1 MLSISVKE
9 FLFWKNKQL
18 SKGGDQQSFDVLL
31 DCIGGISTSDLNM
44 KILNPKENLHLKK
57 NLEFL
62 ESLWEEQLLKA
73 CPIQY
78 LCGITFWRDLK
89 LKVTNKVL
97 IPRPETE
104 LIVDIVFNIFKK
116 KSEKLFFAE
125 LGTGSGAI
133 SIALALAY
141 PFSFGVATDID
152 QDALEIATKNY
163 KIFSN
168 QSNLKFFCGNWWSP
182 LESFKGKIDLAISNP
197 PYIPRDTYEKLPKE
211 VKNFEP
217 KIALLGGDDG
227 LKHIREIIL
236 KAPLFLKEKG
246 WLILEN
252 HFDQSEK
259 VKKLLIKIIIL
270 NLSINYFFTL
280 LIHSFLLVNLI
291 IYLL

>member
-1 MLSISVKE
+1 MLSISVEE
-9 FLFWKNKQL
+9 FLIWKKKQL
-18 SKGGDQQSFDVLL
+18 SKGGDQQSFDLLL
-31 DCIGGISTSDLNM
+31 DCVGGVSRSDINLITINPRG
-44 KILNPKENLHLKK
+44 ILQLKK
-57 NLEFL
+57 KLEFL
-62 ESLWEEQLLKA
+62 ESVWDDHLLSS

-78 LCGITFWRDLK
+78 LCGLTFWRDLK

-104 LIVDIVFNIFKK
+104 LIVDIVFNIFRR

-141 PFSFGVATDID
+141 PLSEGVATDIN

-163 KIFSN
+163 INSSK
-168 QSNLKFFCGNWWSP
+168 QSNLKFYCGNWWSP
-182 LESFKGKIDLAISNP
+182 LENFKGKLDLAISNP

-217 KIALLGGDDG
+217 KVALLGGEDG
-227 LKHIREIIL
+227 LKHIREIIQ
-236 KAPLFLKEKG
+236 KAPIFLKEKG

-252 HFDQSEK
+252 HFDQGEK
-259 VKKLLIKIIIL
+259 VKQLFIKNKFTSIEIVKD
-270 NLSINYFFTL
+270 LSGIGRFT
-280 LIHSFLLVNLI
+280 IGR
-291 IYLL
+291 YK

>member
-1 MLSISVKE
+1 MLCISVEE
-9 FLFWKNKQL
+9 FLFWKKKQL
-18 SKGGDQQSFDVLL
+18 SKGGDQLSFAVLL
-31 DCIGGISTSDLNM
+31 DCIGGISSSDLNL
-44 KILNPKENLHLKK
+44 KSLNPNEDIHLKK

-62 ESLWEEQLLKA
+62 GSVWDDHLLKS

-104 LIVDIVFNIFKK
+104 LIVDIVFNIFRK

-141 PFSFGVATDID
+141 PFSEGVATDID
-152 QDALEIATKNY
+152 QEALEIANINFISSSK
-163 KIFSN
+163 
-168 QSNLKFFCGNWWSP
+168 QSNLKFYCGNWWSP
-182 LESFKGKIDLAISNP
+182 LESFKGKLDLAISNP

-217 KIALLGGDDG
+217 KVALLGGEDG
-227 LKHIREIIL
+227 LKHIREIIQ

-259 VKKLLIKIIIL
+259 VKQLLIKNKFTSIEIVKD
-270 NLSINYFFTL
+270 LSGIGRFT
-280 LIHSFLLVNLI
+280 IGR
-291 IYLL
+291 YK

>member
-1 MLSISVKE
+1 MLSISAKE
-9 FLFWKNKQL
+9 FLIWKKKQL
-18 SKGGDQQSFDVLL
+18 SKGGDPHSFTVLL
-31 DCIGGISTSDLNM
+31 DCIGGISTSDLNFISINPGR
-44 KILNPKENLHLKK
+44 ILYLKK
-57 NLEFL
+57 KLDFL
-62 ESLWEEQLLKA
+62 ESIWDDHLLNS

-104 LIVDIVFNIFKK
+104 LIIDIVFNIFRK
-116 KSEKLFFAE
+116 KSKKLFFAE

-141 PFSFGVATDID
+141 PFSEGVATDID
-152 QDALEIATKNY
+152 QDALEIATENFINSSK
-163 KIFSN
+163 

-182 LESFKGKIDLAISNP
+182 VEIFRGKLDLAISNP
-197 PYIPRDTYEKLPKE
+197 PYIPRNTYEKLPKE

-217 KIALLGGDDG
+217 KVALLGGEDG
-227 LKHIREIIL
+227 LKHIREIIQ
-236 KAPLFLKEKG
+236 KAPLFLKKNG

-259 VKKLLIKIIIL
+259 VKQILIKNKFTSIETVKD
-270 NLSINYFFTL
+270 LSGIGRFT
-280 LIHSFLLVNLI
+280 IGR
-291 IYLL
+291 YK

>member
-1 MLSISVKE
+1 MHCISVEE
-9 FLFWKNKQL
+9 FLFWKKKQL
-18 SKGGDQQSFDVLL
+18 SKGGDEQSFAVLL
-31 DCIGGISTSDLNM
+31 DCIGGIKTSDLNL
-44 KILNPKENLHLKK
+44 ITINARGNLHLKK

-62 ESLWEEQLLKA
+62 EYLWDDHLLKS

-104 LIVDIVFNIFKK
+104 LIVDIVFNIFRK

-141 PFSFGVATDID
+141 PLSKIVATDID
-152 QDALEIATKNY
+152 QDALEIATKNFINSS
-163 KIFSN
+163 K
-168 QSNLKFFCGNWWSP
+168 QSNLKFYYGNWWSP
-182 LESFKGKIDLAISNP
+182 LESFKGKLDLAISNP
-197 PYIPRDTYEKLPKE
+197 PYIPRDIYEKLPKE

-217 KIALLGGDDG
+217 KVALLGGEDG
-227 LKHIREIIL
+227 LKHIREIIQ

-259 VKKLLIKIIIL
+259 VKQLLIKNKFTSIEIVKD
-270 NLSINYFFTL
+270 LSGIGRFT
-280 LIHSFLLVNLI
+280 IGR
-291 IYLL
+291 YK

>member
-1 MLSISVKE
+1 MLCISVKE
-9 FLFWKNKQL
+9 FIFWKKKQL
-18 SKGGDQQSFDVLL
+18 SKGGDQQSLAVLL
-31 DCIGGISTSDLNM
+31 DCIGGISTSDLHL
-44 KILNPKENLHLKK
+44 KSLNPTGNLNLKK

-62 ESLWEEQLLKA
+62 ESIWDDHLLKS

-78 LCGITFWRDLK
+78 LCGVTFWRDLK
-89 LKVTNKVL
+89 LKVTNNVL

-104 LIVDIVFNIFKK
+104 LIIDIVLNIFRK

-141 PFSFGVATDID
+141 PLSEGIATDIN
-152 QDALEIATKNY
+152 QDALEIATKNFNNY
-163 KIFSN
+163 SK
-168 QSNLKFFCGNWWSP
+168 QSNLKFYCGNWWSP

-211 VKNFEP
+211 VKDFEP
-217 KIALLGGDDG
+217 QVALLGGEDG
-227 LKHIREIIL
+227 LDHIKEIIH
-236 KAPLFLKEKG
+236 KAPLFLKDNG

-259 VKKLLIKIIIL
+259 IKQLLIKNKFTSIEIVKD
-270 NLSINYFFTL
+270 LSGIGRFT
-280 LIHSFLLVNLI
+280 IGR
-291 IYLL
+291 YK

>member
-1 MLSISVKE
+1 MLSISVEE
-9 FLFWKNKQL
+9 FLIWKKKQL
-18 SKGGDQQSFDVLL
+18 SKGGDQQSFAVLI
-31 DCIGGISTSDLNM
+31 DCVGGVSRSDINFITINPHG
-44 KILNPKENLHLKK
+44 ILYLKK
-57 NLEFL
+57 KLEFL
-62 ESLWEEQLLKA
+62 ESVWDDHLLKS

-104 LIVDIVFNIFKK
+104 LIIDIVFNIFQR

-141 PFSFGVATDID
+141 PSSDGVATDID
-152 QDALEIATKNY
+152 QDALEIATKNFINSS
-163 KIFSN
+163 K
-168 QSNLKFFCGNWWSP
+168 QSNLKFYCGNWWSP
-182 LESFKGKIDLAISNP
+182 LESFKGKLDLAISNP
-197 PYIPRDTYEKLPKE
+197 PYIPQDIYEKLPKE

-217 KIALLGGDDG
+217 KVALLGGEDG
-227 LKHIREIIL
+227 LKHIRKIIQ

-252 HFDQSEK
+252 HFDQGEK
-259 VKKLLIKIIIL
+259 VKQLFIKNKFTSIEIVKD
-270 NLSINYFFTL
+270 LSGIGRFT
-280 LIHSFLLVNLI
+280 IGR
-291 IYLL
+291 YK

>member
-1 MLSISVKE
+1 MLCISVEE
-9 FLFWKNKQL
+9 FLFWKKKQL
-18 SKGGDQQSFDVLL
+18 SKGGDKQSFAVLL
-31 DCIGGISTSDLNM
+31 DCIGGIPTSNL
-44 KILNPKENLHLKK
+44 ISINPRENLYLKK

-62 ESLWEEQLLKA
+62 ESIWDDHLLKS

-78 LCGITFWRDLK
+78 LCEIAFWRDLK

-104 LIVDIVFNIFKK
+104 LIVDIVFNIFRK

-141 PFSFGVATDID
+141 PLSEGVATDID
-152 QDALEIATKNY
+152 QDALKIATQNFINSSK
-163 KIFSN
+163 
-168 QSNLKFFCGNWWSP
+168 QSNLQFCCGNWWSP
-182 LESFKGKIDLAISNP
+182 LESFKGKLDLAISNP
-197 PYIPRDTYEKLPKE
+197 PYIPKDTYEKLPKE

-217 KIALLGGDDG
+217 KVALFGGEDG
-227 LKHIREIIL
+227 LKHIREIIK
-236 KAPLFLKEKG
+236 KAPLFLKEHA

-259 VKKLLIKIIIL
+259 VKQLLIK
-270 NLSINYFFTL
+270 NKFTSIEIVKDFSGIGRFT
-280 LIHSFLLVNLI
+280 IGR
-291 IYLL
+291 YK

>member
-1 MLSISVKE
+1 MLCISVEE
-9 FLFWKNKQL
+9 FLFWKKKQL
-18 SKGGDQQSFDVLL
+18 SKGGDQPSSAVLL
-31 DCIGGISTSDLNM
+31 DCIGGISPSDLNL
-44 KILNPKENLHLKK
+44 KSINPKEEIHLKK

-62 ESLWEEQLLKA
+62 ESVWDDHLLKS

-89 LKVTNKVL
+89 LTVTNKVL

-104 LIVDIVFNIFKK
+104 LIVDIVFNIFQK

-141 PFSFGVATDID
+141 PLSEGVATDID

-163 KIFSN
+163 INSSK
-168 QSNLKFFCGNWWSP
+168 QSNLKFYCGHWWKP
-182 LESFKGKIDLAISNP
+182 LESFKGKLDFAISNP

-217 KIALLGGDDG
+217 KVALLGGEDG
-227 LKHIREIIL
+227 LKHIREIIQ

-246 WLILEN
+246 WIILEN
-252 HFDQSEK
+252 HHDQGEK
-259 VKKLLIKIIIL
+259 VKQLLIK
-270 NLSINYFFTL
+270 NKFTSIDIVKDFSGIGRFT
-280 LIHSFLLVNLI
+280 IGR
-291 IYLL
+291 YK

>member
-1 MLSISVKE
+1 MLSISVEE
-9 FLFWKNKQL
+9 FLFWKKKQL
-18 SKGGDQQSFDVLL
+18 SKGGDKQSFAILL
-31 DCIGGISTSDLNM
+31 DCIGGISTSDLNLM
-44 KILNPKENLHLKK
+44 YINHEGNLHLKQ

-62 ESLWEEQLLKA
+62 ESIWNEHRLKC

-104 LIVDIVFNIFKK
+104 LIVDIVFNIFRR

-141 PFSFGVATDID
+141 PFSDGVATDIN
-152 QDALEIATKNY
+152 QDALKIATKNY
-163 KIFSN
+163 INSSKH
-168 QSNLKFFCGNWWSP
+168 SNLKFYCGNWWSP
-182 LESFKGKIDLAISNP
+182 LESFKGKLDLAIANP
-197 PYIPRDTYEKLPKE
+197 PYIPKDTYEKLPKE

-217 KIALLGGDDG
+217 KVALFGGEDG
-227 LKHIREIIL
+227 LKHIREIIQ

-252 HFDQSEK
+252 HFDQGEK
-259 VKKLLIKIIIL
+259 VKQLLIKNKFTSIKIVKD
-270 NLSINYFFTL
+270 LSGIGRFT
-280 LIHSFLLVNLI
+280 IGR
-291 IYLL
+291 YK